1 MIETDCYARDWFGL
15 DWSEWKPLDVDS
27 FAEIPKAPDLYRVR
41 HRRESRPFLEYI
53 GESGDTRRRVQSL
66 ARGIY
71 ADEMP
76 YRDPHTAALCLWAVR
91 DAVGPALE
99 FSHVTPH
106 KAADDQHRKGSEAA
120 LIALHRRET
129 NQSPTGNFGRIIEGY
144 KQSLYSYNDPAYKG
158 GRLNDGES
166 EANTKQGLAPSAWE
180 NWRDPR
186 ADNWMGLDW
195 SQPYRL
201 RDRLD
206 ADLPK
211 NGLYRLWYDT
221 AAAPLA

>member
-129 NQSPTGNFGRIIEGY
+129 NQSLTGNFGRIMRVTS
-144 KQSLYSYNDPAYKG
+144 SLYTAITTPHTRVVVSMT
-158 GRLNDGES
+158 GRAKRIQNRVSPHRPGRIGETHVQTTGWGWTGHNRIDYGTVS
-166 EANTKQGLAPSAWE
+166 MQIYRRTVSIGSGTI
-180 NWRDPR
+180 PR
-186 ADNWMGLDW
+186 RHL
-195 SQPYRL
+195 
-201 RDRLD
+201 
-206 ADLPK
+206 
-211 NGLYRLWYDT
+211 
-221 AAAPLA
+221 